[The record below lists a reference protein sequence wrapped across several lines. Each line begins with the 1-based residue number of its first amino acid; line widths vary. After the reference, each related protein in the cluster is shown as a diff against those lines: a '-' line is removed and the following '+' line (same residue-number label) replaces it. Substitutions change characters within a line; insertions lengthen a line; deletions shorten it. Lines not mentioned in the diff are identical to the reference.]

1 MNKEKNDIQERET
14 LSQKIIKKLDIQP
27 DILPGGTL
35 VAIRGRNWVSVS
47 GSTGILLYTPEEI
60 RLSLRKGTISIKGCR
75 LICTSYNAE
84 ELRIDGKITSVL
96 FEEE

>member
-1 MNKEKNDIQERET
+1 MNKEQSSKHERET
-14 LSQKIIKKLDIQP
+14 LSEKIIKKLDIQP

-35 VAIRGRNWVSVS
+35 VSIRGRSSVLIS
-47 GSTGILLYTPEEI
+47 GSTGITLYTPEEI
-60 RLSLRKGTISIKGCR
+60 RLSLKKGALSIKGFR

-84 ELRIDGKITSVL
+84 ELRIEGKISSVI